1 MRLERVAS
9 QALLTGIVVGVSL
22 AFIPVM
28 LLLKLVEGVYVVCS
42 ISQACLAQVWSGA
55 PLKELGEGL
64 GQRKEDG
71 VRR

>member
-1 MRLERVAS
+1 M
-9 QALLTGIVVGVSL
+9 

-42 ISQACLAQVWSGA
+42 ISHACLAQVWSGA

-64 GQRKEDG
+64 AQRKADAVPRGE
-71 VRR
+71 VRE